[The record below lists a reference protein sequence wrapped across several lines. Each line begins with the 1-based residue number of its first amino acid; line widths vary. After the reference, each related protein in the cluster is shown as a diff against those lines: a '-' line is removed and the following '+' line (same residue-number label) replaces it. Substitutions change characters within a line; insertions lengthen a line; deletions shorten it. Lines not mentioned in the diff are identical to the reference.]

1 MEDILPAALL
11 MGVPYDLFWHLNPRK
26 LEPFRT
32 AYKDRLS
39 QEDHYAWRQGAYI
52 KLAVGSILFG
62 RKCKYPENPFSLT
75 AGDGEH
81 TGLSDEEKF
90 VLWIDEYNR
99 RFEESNPPEV

>member
-39 QEDHYAWRQGAYI
+39 QEDYYAWRQGAY
-52 KLAVGSILFG
+52 KFSRTRTKWPSWTG
-62 RKCKYPENPFSLT
+62 RP
-75 AGDGEH
+75 GG
-81 TGLSDEEKF
+81 GG
-90 VLWIDEYNR
+90 
-99 RFEESNPPEV
+99 